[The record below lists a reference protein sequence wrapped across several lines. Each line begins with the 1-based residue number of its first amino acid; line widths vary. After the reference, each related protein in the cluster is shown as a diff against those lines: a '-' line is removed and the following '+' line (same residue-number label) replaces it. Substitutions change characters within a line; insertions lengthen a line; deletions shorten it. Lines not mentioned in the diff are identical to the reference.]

1 MRKRLRGPPRRR
13 YPSLNL
19 HFHQLP
25 CNRFLRRYRH
35 RHLVSAPPTHQPFLP
50 AVWAL
55 RAPLWTHFQHLAHPR
70 KNQDW
75 IDYDNEL
82 ISRCDVCLRMA
93 AAVGVQGG
101 GVYYQNDSLGADD
114 EVAFFLRL
122 GKPVFYS
129 FTELGAWLKDR

>member
-1 MRKRLRGPPRRR
+1 MKPWVYIASPYTKGDQALNVAFQMRTWDNLL
-13 YPSLNL
+13 SLGVV
-19 HFHQLP
+19 P
-25 CNRFLRRYRH
+25 I
-35 RHLVSAPPTHQPFLP
+35 
-50 AVWAL
+50 
-55 RAPLWTHFQHLAHPR
+55 APLWTHFQHLAHPR
-70 KNQDW
+70 RYQDW

-101 GVYYQNDSLGADD
+101 GVYYQNESLGADD

-129 FTELGAWLKDR
+129 ITELEAWLKDR